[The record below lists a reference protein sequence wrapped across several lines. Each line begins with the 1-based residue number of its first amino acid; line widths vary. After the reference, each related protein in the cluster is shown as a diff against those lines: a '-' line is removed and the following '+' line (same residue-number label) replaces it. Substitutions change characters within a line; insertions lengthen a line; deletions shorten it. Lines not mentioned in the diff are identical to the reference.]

1 MAISDTM
8 SQQIINQAWSKA
20 EALSEL
26 LQARLDAAET
36 AVSGSTSM
44 GTAAADPITSIS
56 KPNVLIP
63 EEATGPDII
72 TFLDY
77 NEQIIDKL
85 VVLFANYIT
94 TYFPSNAASLSATE
108 TWLQNSIDNGGT
120 GINAAVEAQI
130 WERDRS
136 RILDEAN
143 RADEEV
149 KALWATRGFPLPPG
163 ALTYQTAMIQQ
174 KAQDAISAASRDTA
188 IKVFQTEVEGI
199 RFAVESAIKLRQ
211 VAVSSAGDYIK
222 AMAGSQQIA
231 QALVTSQSELQARLI
246 TAAASFYNADIQA
259 AEAMFR
265 SRATNAGFAQ
275 ESGKVNATIGAQD
288 RHKRGDVAVAAADAV
303 ARQAAAMNNNLHT
316 SVGVQ
321 GTERL

>member
-1 MAISDTM
+1 MAISEVM

-44 GTAAADPITSIS
+44 GTATAAPISSIP

-77 NEQIIDKL
+77 NEQIMDKL
-85 VVLFANYIT
+85 VVLFSGYIT
-94 TYFPSNAASLSATE
+94 TYFPSSAATLSATE
-108 TWLQNSIDNGGT
+108 SWLQNAINNGGT
-120 GINAAVEAQI
+120 GVNTAVENQI

-143 RADEEV
+143 RAEEEV
-149 KALWATRGFPLPPG
+149 ETLWETKGFPLPPG

-188 IKVFQTEVEGI
+188 IKVFQTEVEGV
-199 RFAVESAIKLRQ
+199 RFAVENAIKLRQ

-222 AMAGSQQIA
+222 AMAGSQQTA

-246 TAAASFYNADIQA
+246 TAAATFYNADIQA
-259 AEAMFR
+259 AEAMFK
-265 SRATNAGFAQ
+265 SRATNAEFAQ

-321 GTERL
+321 GSEKL